1 MGRIL
6 DAVYS
11 SAHDLAAE
19 GYDLGVIGSY
29 LPGRLLQKASQVFV
43 IFATP
48 RAVAWAESLGVESA
62 GDPPGT
68 ILRRAM
74 VGRLVKQAQR
84 AGLKVTVEWRRG
96 KPAPQMAA
104 GSTHVPPSKV
114 RAVFRSGRDAR
125 YVVAVI
131 DYAEVSATFRFFGGR
146 VPEEVGRSW
155 PPAEPVPEAEI
166 KRFLLH
172 AAIGVALTLRPLP
185 CAIMDVRIAP
195 PLEGVH

>member
-6 DAVYS
+6 DAVYTG
-11 SAHDLAAE
+11 ANDLAAE

-29 LPGRLLQKASQVFV
+29 LPGRLLQKAPQVFV

-96 KPAPQMAA
+96 KPI
-104 GSTHVPPSKV
+104 KV
-114 RAVFRSGRDAR
+114 RAGIRSGPDAR

-131 DYAEVSATFRFFGGR
+131 DYAGVSVSFRFFGGG

-166 KRFLLH
+166 KGFLLH
-172 AAIGVALTLRPLP
+172 AALGVALTLRPVP

>member
-6 DAVYS
+6 DAIYS
-11 SAHDLAAE
+11 GANDLAAE

-96 KPAPQMAA
+96 KPGPQMAA
-104 GSTHVPPSKV
+104 GSTHVKV
-114 RAVFRSGRDAR
+114 RAGIRSGPDAR

-131 DYAEVSATFRFFGGR
+131 DYAGVSVSFRFFGGG

-166 KRFLLH
+166 KGFLLH
-172 AAIGVALTLRPLP
+172 AALGVALTLRPVP